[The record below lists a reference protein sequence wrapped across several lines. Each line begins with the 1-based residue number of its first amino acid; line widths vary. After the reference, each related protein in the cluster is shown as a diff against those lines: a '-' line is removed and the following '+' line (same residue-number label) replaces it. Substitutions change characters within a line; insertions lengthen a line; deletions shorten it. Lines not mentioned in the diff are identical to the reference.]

1 MEHVAQAGIR
11 YEAALVIIRRVLYAR
26 SYIQYIHTCM
36 HTYIYIYIYYSDLQY
51 IYIYIYS
58 IYVCID
64 VYSVYY
70 MFICRISII
79 NVVQNGCFSYMISPR
94 RSGRRR
100 TKRAAARSAAMG
112 SQQKS
117 KCRCCVE
124 QGMVDISIWG
134 FPKMGWF
141 IREKL
146 IKMDDLGGT
155 PILGNLHIVNRCE

>member
-1 MEHVAQAGIR
+1 
-11 YEAALVIIRRVLYAR
+11 
-26 SYIQYIHTCM
+26 M
-36 HTYIYIYIYYSDLQY
+36 HIYIYYSDLQC
-51 IYIYIYS
+51 IYIYS

-94 RSGRRR
+94 RSSRRR